1 MFRIF
6 SDRADRTR
14 LFQGAYRS
22 QGQLNAAVTRIAL
35 RDLGVCDVE
44 RVGERDLRVTL
55 YSCVEWSDWLA
66 EQIAAEFAA

>member
-6 SDRADRTR
+6 GGRAERTR

-22 QGQLNAAVTRIAL
+22 QAQVDIALMRIAL

-55 YSCVEWSDWLA
+55 YSCVEWTEELA

>member
-14 LFQGAYRS
+14 LFREAYRS
-22 QGQLNAAVTRIAL
+22 PEQYCAAVMRMA
-35 RDLGVCDVE
+35 RRNLGVCDVE
-44 RVGERDLRVTL
+44 RVGEHDLRVTL
-55 YSCVEWSDWLA
+55 YSSVDWSEGLA

>member
-35 RDLGVCDVE
+35 RDLGVYKIFLWC
-44 RVGERDLRVTL
+44 LFL
-55 YSCVEWSDWLA
+55 
-66 EQIAAEFAA
+66 

>member
-22 QGQLNAAVTRIAL
+22 QGQLDAAVMRIAL

-44 RVGERDLRVTL
+44 RVGENDLRVTL
-55 YSCVEWSDWLA
+55 YSSVNWSERLA
-66 EQIAAEFAA
+66 EQIAAELAA

>member
-6 SDRADRTR
+6 GGRAERTR

-22 QGQLNAAVTRIAL
+22 QAQVDIALMRIAL

-44 RVGERDLRVTL
+44 RVGEHGLRVTL
-55 YSCVEWSDWLA
+55 YSCVDWSDWLA